1 MKSSLGSIPIA
12 LLAAIYHVTPAGSV
26 LTLSQAQALVDALTL
41 DTCTVD
47 FSLPTLFQCTFNS
60 TSGYPSAAEVLLG
73 PCSSHGDF
81 NRPAS
86 GEVLFPDNHGQVT
99 TSVDITQ
106 KITLDVKQSGY
117 YNQFFCARMD
127 VFDDDGMMM
136 DDNGNGVADRD
147 SVGAVKYDIDA
158 DIHFSDTAQ
167 FSLEGIAVTRAK
179 VYYDELVIEIIE
191 SIESYRCD
199 ADGNEITEGV
209 VEIGDTLHICVY
221 STDPNVDVSVT
232 SLELQDSSGQVIATP
247 IDREEGPSF
256 VTEVEDKM
264 VEGFSF
270 RVELVSTLLT
280 TDVFDQAG
288 GEMVGATGT
297 AMATYTPPLDGGSS
311 TGRVRQLGG
320 GEEGVS
326 GRNRRR
332 VQIVD
337 GDSAPFRLEF
347 RLAEREMPTV
357 VKAGNG
363 VYGRFT
369 NVVATTTLFAA
380 IIAVVF
386 V

>member
-86 GEVLFPDNHGQVT
+86 GEVLLPDDKEQVT
-99 TSVDITQ
+99 ASVDITQ
-106 KITLDVKQSGY
+106 RITLDVKQSGY
-117 YNQFFCARMD
+117 YNEFFCARMD

>member
-86 GEVLFPDNHGQVT
+86 GEVLLPDDKEQVT
-99 TSVDITQ
+99 ASVDITQ
-106 KITLDVKQSGY
+106 RITLDVKQSGY
-117 YNQFFCARMD
+117 YNEFFCARMD
-127 VFDDDGMMM
+127 VFDSDGMIEN
-136 DDNGNGVADRD
+136 DVVDRE
-147 SVGAVKYDIDA
+147 SLGAVKYDIVA

-167 FSLEGIAVTRAK
+167 FSLDGLAITQAK
-179 VYYDELVIEIIE
+179 VLYDELVIEITE

-199 ADGNEITEGV
+199 SDGNEITKGI

-221 STDPNVDVSVT
+221 SSNPNVEVTVT
-232 SLELQDSSGQVIATP
+232 SLELQDSSGRVIATP
-247 IDREEGPSF
+247 IDGEGGPSF

-280 TDVFDQAG
+280 AQVFDEAG
-288 GEMVGATGT
+288 GEVIGATGT
-297 AMATYTPPLDGGSS
+297 AAAVYTPPLDGGST
-311 TGRVRQLGG
+311 TGRGRELEG
-320 GEEGVS
+320 GEEEKS
-326 GRNRRR
+326 GRHRRRR
-332 VQIVD
+332 VPIVD
-337 GDSAPFRLEF
+337 GDSAPFRVEF
-347 RLAEREMPTV
+347 RLAKNDVPSVAKESGTSG
-357 VKAGNG
+357 AGRRFIG
-363 VYGRFT
+363 VMI
-369 NVVATTTLFAA
+369 TTTLMFAM
-380 IIAVVF
+380 IAR
-386 V
+386 

>member
-86 GEVLFPDNHGQVT
+86 GEVLLPDDKEQVT
-99 TSVDITQ
+99 ASVDITQ
-106 KITLDVKQSGY
+106 RITLDVKQSGY
-117 YNQFFCARMD
+117 YNEFFCARMD
-127 VFDDDGMMM
+127 VFDSDGMIEN
-136 DDNGNGVADRD
+136 DVVDRE
-147 SVGAVKYDIDA
+147 SLGAVKYDIVA

-167 FSLEGIAVTRAK
+167 FSLDGLAITQAK
-179 VYYDELVIEIIE
+179 VLYDELVIEITE

-199 ADGNEITEGV
+199 SDGNEITKGI

-221 STDPNVDVSVT
+221 SSNPNVEVTVT
-232 SLELQDSSGQVIATP
+232 SLELQDSSGRVIATP
-247 IDREEGPSF
+247 IDGEGGPSF

-280 TDVFDQAG
+280 AQVFDEAG
-288 GEMVGATGT
+288 GEVIGGVHSSVGW
-297 AMATYTPPLDGGSS
+297 
-311 TGRVRQLGG
+311 R
-320 GEEGVS
+320 
-326 GRNRRR
+326 
-332 VQIVD
+332 
-337 GDSAPFRLEF
+337 
-347 RLAEREMPTV
+347 
-357 VKAGNG
+357 
-363 VYGRFT
+363 
-369 NVVATTTLFAA
+369 
-380 IIAVVF
+380 
-386 V
+386 

>member
-127 VFDDDGMMM
+127 VFDSDGMIEN
-136 DDNGNGVADRD
+136 DVVDRE
-147 SVGAVKYDIDA
+147 SLGAVKYDIVA

-167 FSLEGIAVTRAK
+167 FSLDGLAITQAK
-179 VYYDELVIEIIE
+179 VLYDELVIEITE

-199 ADGNEITEGV
+199 SDGNEITKGI

-221 STDPNVDVSVT
+221 SSNPNVEVTVT
-232 SLELQDSSGQVIATP
+232 SLELQDSSGRVIATP
-247 IDREEGPSF
+247 IDGEGGPSF

-280 TDVFDQAG
+280 AQVFDEAG
-288 GEMVGATGT
+288 GEVIGATGT
-297 AMATYTPPLDGGSS
+297 AAAVYTPPLDGGST
-311 TGRVRQLGG
+311 TGRGRELEG
-320 GEEGVS
+320 GEEEKS
-326 GRNRRR
+326 GRHRRRR
-332 VQIVD
+332 VPIVD
-337 GDSAPFRLEF
+337 GDSAPFRVEF
-347 RLAEREMPTV
+347 RLAKNDVPSVAKESGTSG
-357 VKAGNG
+357 AGRRFIG
-363 VYGRFT
+363 VMI
-369 NVVATTTLFAA
+369 TTTLMFAM
-380 IIAVVF
+380 IAR
-386 V
+386 